1 MASGSVS
8 LLDFIDAPVVV
19 GDPDG
24 RVVYVNSAFEVSSGI
39 ESGDA
44 KGQPL
49 ASLFDGGAREA
60 VLRAVANVC
69 RFGEAN
75 RFRLRV
81 HSTGYAALASPIKS
95 NENSVGVVILLSEE
109 LGSDPRV
116 LALQREIHEPLDDI
130 ARCLAELS
138 EATGKGLREPRFGQA
153 IEDGVRALAQVRKHA
168 EEIQNILEGK
178 K

>member
-1 MASGSVS
+1 MANGSVS

-24 RVVYVNSAFEVSSGI
+24 RVVYVNSAFETSSGVGSV
-39 ESGDA
+39 EA

-49 ASLFDGGAREA
+49 ASLFEGGAREA

-69 RFGEAN
+69 QSGEAN

-95 NENSVGVVILLSEE
+95 NESSVGVVILLTEE
-109 LGSDPRV
+109 LESDPRV
-116 LALQREIHEPLDDI
+116 LALQREIHEPLDEI
-130 ARCLAELS
+130 TRCLTELS
-138 EATGKGLREPRFGQA
+138 EATGGLRASTYRQA
-153 IEDGVRALAQVRKHA
+153 IDDGVRALAQVRKHA

>member
-8 LLDFIDAPVVV
+8 LLDFIDTPVVV

-24 RVVYVNSAFEVSSGI
+24 RVVYLNSAFEDSSGI
-39 ESGDA
+39 ASGDA

-60 VLRAVANVC
+60 VLRAVASVY
-69 RFGEAN
+69 RTGEAN

-81 HSTGYAALASPIKS
+81 DSTGYSALASPIKS
-95 NENSVGVVILLSEE
+95 NENSVGVVIVLSEE

-116 LALQREIHEPLDDI
+116 LALQREIHEPLDDL

-138 EATGKGLREPRFGQA
+138 EAAAGLRESRYGQA
-153 IEDGVRALAQVRKHA
+153 IDDGLRALAQVRKHA
-168 EEIQNILEGK
+168 EEIQNILEGRK
-178 K
+178 

>member
-24 RVVYVNSAFEVSSGI
+24 RVVYVNSAFEDSSGI

-49 ASLFDGGAREA
+49 ASLFEGGAREA

-69 RFGEAN
+69 QTGEAN

-81 HSTGYAALASPIKS
+81 NSTGYAALASPIKS
-95 NENSVGVVILLSEE
+95 NESSVGVVIVLSEE
-109 LGSDPRV
+109 LRGDPRV

-138 EATGKGLREPRFGQA
+138 EATGGMRGSGYVQT

>member
-24 RVVYVNSAFEVSSGI
+24 RVVYVNAAFESSAGVA
-39 ESGDA
+39 SATA
-44 KGQPL
+44 KGKPL
-49 ASLFDGGAREA
+49 ASLFEGGAREA
-60 VLRAVANVC
+60 VLRAVASVC
-69 RFGEAN
+69 QTGESN

-81 HSTGYAALASPIKS
+81 GETGYAALASPIKS
-95 NENSVGVVILLSEE
+95 NESSVGVVVLLGEE

-116 LALQREIHEPLDDI
+116 LALQREIDEPLDEI
-130 ARCLAELS
+130 TRCFAELS
-138 EATGKGLREPRFGQA
+138 EATGGLRSPAYSQA
-153 IEDGVRALAQVRKHA
+153 IEEGVRALARVRKHA

-178 K
+178 Q

>member
-24 RVVYVNSAFEVSSGI
+24 RVVYVNSAFEDASGI
-39 ESGDA
+39 ASRDA
-44 KGQPL
+44 RGQPL

-60 VLRAVANVC
+60 VLRAVASVC
-69 RFGEAN
+69 VTGEAN
-75 RFRLRV
+75 RFRLRAN
-81 HSTGYAALASPIKS
+81 STGYSALASPITS
-95 NENSVGVVILLSEE
+95 NEDSVGVVIVLSEE

-138 EATGKGLREPRFGQA
+138 EATVGLRGSRYG
-153 IEDGVRALAQVRKHA
+153 RALDDGLLALEKVRKHA

>member
-24 RVVYVNSAFEVSSGI
+24 RVVYVNSAFEGSSGI

-49 ASLFDGGAREA
+49 ANLFEGGAREA

-69 RFGEAN
+69 QTGEAN

-81 HSTGYAALASPIKS
+81 NSTGYAALASPIKS
-95 NENSVGVVILLSEE
+95 NESSVGVVIVLSEE
-109 LGSDPRV
+109 LRGDPRV

-138 EATGKGLREPRFGQA
+138 EAAAGLRESRYGQA
-153 IEDGVRALAQVRKHA
+153 IDDGLRALAQVRKHA

>member
-24 RVVYVNSAFEVSSGI
+24 RVVYVNSAFEGSSGI
-39 ESGDA
+39 ASGDA

-69 RFGEAN
+69 QTGEAN

-81 HSTGYAALASPIKS
+81 HSTGYSALASPIKS
-95 NENSVGVVILLSEE
+95 NENSVGVVIVLSEE

-116 LALQREIHEPLDDI
+116 LALQREIHEPLDEI

-138 EATGKGLREPRFGQA
+138 EAATGLRESRYGQV
-153 IEDGVRALAQVRKHA
+153 IDDGLRALAQVRKHA

>member
-24 RVVYVNSAFEVSSGI
+24 RVVYVNAAFEGSSGI
-39 ESGDA
+39 SSGDA

-60 VLRAVANVC
+60 VLRAVASVC
-69 RFGEAN
+69 QSGEAN

-81 HSTGYAALASPIKS
+81 DSTGYAALASPIKS
-95 NENSVGVVILLSEE
+95 NKSSVGVLILLSEE

-116 LALQREIHEPLDDI
+116 LALQREIHEPLDEL

-138 EATGKGLREPRFGQA
+138 EATAGLRESRYGQA
-153 IEDGVRALAQVRKHA
+153 IDDGLRALSRVRKHA

>member
-1 MASGSVS
+1 MATGSVS

-24 RVVYVNSAFEVSSGI
+24 RVVYVNPAFEAATGI
-39 ESGDA
+39 RAADA
-44 KGQPL
+44 KGKPL
-49 ASLFDGGAREA
+49 ASLFEGGGREA
-60 VLRAVANVC
+60 VLRAAANVC
-69 RFGEAN
+69 ASGEAR

-81 HSTGYAALASPIKS
+81 HATGYAAVASPIKS
-95 NENSVGVVILLSEE
+95 NENSVGVVILLADE

-116 LALQREIHEPLDDI
+116 LALHREIQEPLDDLR
-130 ARCLAELS
+130 RCLSDLS
-138 EATGKGLREPRFGQA
+138 EATGGKRGFRYCQSL
-153 IEDGVRALAQVRKHA
+153 EDGVRALETVRKHA